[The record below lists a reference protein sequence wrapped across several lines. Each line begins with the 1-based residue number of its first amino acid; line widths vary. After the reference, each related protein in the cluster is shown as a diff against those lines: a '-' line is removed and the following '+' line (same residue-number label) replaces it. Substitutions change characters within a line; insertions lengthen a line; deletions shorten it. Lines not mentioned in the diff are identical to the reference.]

1 MVGVELCH
9 GRTDHLGLW
18 IGAALLVPGLADLF
32 AGPLGHN
39 LVDGLR
45 NFLADV
51 AGLVAALLGGD
62 RFALGANFFLLDA
75 AIAFGNLLANVVVD
89 HVALIKGQYFVDVS
103 DRCSAVLVARF
114 GALLVV

>member
-9 GRTDHLGLW
+9 GRTDHLGLR
-18 IGAALLVPGLADLF
+18 IGTTLLLPGLADLV
-32 AGPLGHN
+32 ADPLGHN

-75 AIAFGNLLANVVVD
+75 AITFGTLLARVVVD
-89 HVALIKGQYFVDVS
+89 HVAVIKGQYFVDVG